1 MNPHMNTQLF
11 FMFDTHCP
19 WSYATLP
26 LVNKI
31 AEAYSDINLHLLH
44 CARYEGDEN
53 ISKKTLLDVEDLSNT
68 RFSPIY
74 NESLSM
80 AKDSTLAANFVSWIS
95 TKVPYETLNVVNA
108 LMKAHFEE
116 GNPLTTQDDVASLI
130 SEYKLSPPAK
140 VFSIDKLTRNAEVVL
155 SEIIELQEVIGT
167 EAIPAL
173 LLAIDDKLIL
183 LNHNLYLADHNA
195 IIDAVKLELA

>member
-1 MNPHMNTQLF
+1 MNTQLF
-11 FMFDTHCP
+11 FIFDTHCP

-31 AEAYSDINLHLLH
+31 AEHFDEMNIHLLH

-53 ISKKTLLDVEDLSNT
+53 ISKKTLNDVEELSLT
-68 RFSPIY
+68 TFTSKY
-74 NESLSM
+74 TDALSI
-80 AKDSTLAANFVSWIS
+80 AKDSTLTANFVSWI
-95 TKVPYETLNVVNA
+95 TNKVPREALKVVNA
-108 LMKAHFEE
+108 LMKAHFKE
-116 GNPLTTQDDVASLI
+116 GNQLTSQDSVASLV
-130 SEYKLSPPAK
+130 SEYKLSPPTK
-140 VFSIDKLTRNAEVVL
+140 VFSLEKLTRNAEIVL
-155 SEIIELQEVIGT
+155 SEIIELQEIIET